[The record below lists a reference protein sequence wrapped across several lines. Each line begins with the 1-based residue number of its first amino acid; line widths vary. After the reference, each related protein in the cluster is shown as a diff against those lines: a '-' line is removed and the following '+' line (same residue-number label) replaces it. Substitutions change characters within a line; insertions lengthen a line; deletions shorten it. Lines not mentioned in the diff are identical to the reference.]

1 MNKPDMIFGAFYILN
16 MFHIPSDPITPQD
29 IVELQMDDERL
40 ADVMVM
46 VTGDI
51 QSVRDSVKD
60 MSINDFKSEA
70 YQNKIGCLE
79 KGIRMI
85 VNGFDD
91 DIYRSLNSKKSCLLW
106 NATSRNQTLKILN
119 YYMALFIDVIIPTLK
134 DEWRVER

>member
-1 MNKPDMIFGAFYILN
+1 MNRPDMIFGAFYILN

-119 YYMALFIDVIIPTLK
+119 YYMTLFIDVIIPTLR